1 MRPLTNSVLKD
12 WGSLTLA
19 RRKAPVRANCTFRYN
34 FFAIFRNFFNLY
46 GRLFLCTEF
55 KNLKVVF
62 FIFRMNFVSFS
73 LDYWSVI
80 DDFSKITVFYTF
92 SFIFLKTLHDEICNH
107 TQTTTLKALKNITRD
122 RNFFRLS
129 LKSKMTEF
137 HQEMKK

>member
-1 MRPLTNSVLKD
+1 
-12 WGSLTLA
+12 
-19 RRKAPVRANCTFRYN
+19 
-34 FFAIFRNFFNLY
+34 
-46 GRLFLCTEF
+46 
-55 KNLKVVF
+55 
-62 FIFRMNFVSFS
+62 MNFVSLSF
-73 LDYWSVI
+73 DFWSVI